1 VQCLVNITDA
11 SELPSQAGTVFA
23 WSSKPCV
30 ILMEDYV
37 FSVNSGHFSL
47 SAGVSWS
54 NWEQYLELFGFLE
67 GAHNRELPIP
77 HNFTFFV

>member
-1 VQCLVNITDA
+1 MHWNFPAKLEQF
-11 SELPSQAGTVFA
+11 LPGHQSLALF
-23 WSSKPCV
+23 
-30 ILMEDYV
+30 LMEDYV

>member
-1 VQCLVNITDA
+1 
-11 SELPSQAGTVFA
+11 
-23 WSSKPCV
+23 
-30 ILMEDYV
+30 MEDYV
-37 FSVNSGHFSL
+37 FSVNSGHFPL

>member
-1 VQCLVNITDA
+1 MHWNFPAKLEQFLPGHQSLV
-11 SELPSQAGTVFA
+11 LF
-23 WSSKPCV
+23 
-30 ILMEDYV
+30 LMEDYV

-77 HNFTFFV
+77 HDFTFFV